1 MTFHRGSGASWSRI
15 DFSEFSGFIHMYNK
29 YISLMPAAFVA
40 TKDDRSPIRRI
51 GRANLR
57 REV

>member
-1 MTFHRGSGASWSRI
+1 
-15 DFSEFSGFIHMYNK
+15 MYNK